1 MLILG
6 LETSCDETSLA
17 LVKCSGSLK
26 SPRFEVLKNLVSSQ
40 IDIHRAFGGVVPN
53 IAKREHEKILPIL
66 TEEIF
71 SDTLAEKIDAIAVT
85 VGPGLEPALHVGA
98 EFAQRLSVEK
108 GISLVAA
115 NHLKGHLYSFLLDNP
130 KNVPD
135 LFPSIALIVSGGHTI
150 LLLLSSLSEI
160 KKLGETRDDAAGETY
175 DKAAR
180 LLGLPYPGG
189 PEIEKLAKLG
199 NKDAID
205 FPRPMLNQ
213 KNYDFSFSGLKT
225 SLLYHLKDSHKA
237 DWKSENKLAIEGAL
251 APLPENAPDLCAS
264 FQAAIID
271 SLVKKTMRAVDEFGA
286 RSVIIS
292 GGVASN
298 NTLREEF
305 EVQTKKR
312 KIKFFAPSKTFNTD
326 NAAMIAAGAYVEHLA
341 GIRRPYKVN
350 GNLNLK

>member
-6 LETSCDETSLA
+6 IETSCDETSLS
-17 LVKCSGSLK
+17 LLKCTGNLTT
-26 SPRFEVLKNLVSSQ
+26 PRFEVLKNIVSSQ
-40 IDIHRAFGGVVPN
+40 IDIHKKFGGVVPN
-53 IAKREHEKILPIL
+53 LAKREHERILPIL
-66 TEEIF
+66 AEEIF
-71 SDTLAEKIDAIAVT
+71 ADKNAKKIDAIAVT
-85 VGPGLEPALHVGA
+85 VGPGLEPALHTGV
-98 EFAQRLSVEK
+98 EFAKKLSK
-108 GISLVAA
+108 DMDIPLIAS

-130 KNVPD
+130 KKISSI
-135 LFPSIALIVSGGHTI
+135 FPSIALIVSGGHTI
-150 LLLLSSLSEI
+150 LLLLDSLSDI

-199 NKDAID
+199 DKNAIE

-225 SLLYHLKDSHKA
+225 ALLYHLKDSHKA
-237 DWKSENKLAIEGAL
+237 DWKSENKLAIEGGL
-251 APLPENAPDLCAS
+251 APLPQNAPDLCAS
-264 FQAAIID
+264 FQSAIID
-271 SLVKKTMRAVDEFGA
+271 SLVKKTMRAADTYGA

-298 NTLREEF
+298 NALREEF
-305 EVQTKKR
+305 EIETGKR
-312 KIKFFAPSKTFNTD
+312 KIKFFAPPKSFNTD
-326 NAAMIAAGAYVEHLA
+326 NAAMIVAGTYIEQLA
-341 GIRRPYKVN
+341 NIKRPLKVN